1 MKNLVMEV
9 RRIAL
14 AWTQIAR
21 DFNAFVARQNDA
33 VDRLVNIRQEELA
46 LSRREQEWREEEHD
60 LYMKAERQAL
70 KLAAKE
76 LREAV
81 EDARDSEE
89 TGD

>member
-1 MKNLVMEV
+1 M
-9 RRIAL
+9 
-14 AWTQIAR
+14 Q
-21 DFNAFVARQNDA
+21 
-33 VDRLVNIRQEELA
+33 
-46 LSRREQEWREEEHD
+46 QEWREEEHD